1 MRHDSFT
8 CRFISLTYLSP
19 YNKENSN
26 QFAWSVKLLPP
37 NPIKDILNERSIGA
51 KTSIKRTRSR
61 QRSKSYA
68 NELTMHSRI
77 SWSVA
82 DNITLYFQ
90 ILSITFTGKECAFHG
105 TDRRGREGDR
115 VRNAS
120 GYTLSG

>member
-1 MRHDSFT
+1 MRRDSFA
-8 CRFISLTYLSP
+8 CRFISSTDLSL

-26 QFAWSVKLLPP
+26 QFAWIVKLLLP
-37 NPIKDILNERSIGA
+37 NPTKDILNERLIGA

-61 QRSKSYA
+61 QRSKRYA

-90 ILSITFTGKECAFHG
+90 MLSVTFTGKECAFHG
-105 TDRRGREGDR
+105 TDRRGREGVC
-115 VRNAS
+115 VRDAG
-120 GYTLSG
+120 GYTLSA

>member
-1 MRHDSFT
+1 MRRDSFA
-8 CRFISLTYLSP
+8 CRFISLTDLSL

-26 QFAWSVKLLPP
+26 QFAWSVKLLLP
-37 NPIKDILNERSIGA
+37 NPTKDILNERLTGA

-61 QRSKSYA
+61 QRSKRYA

-90 ILSITFTGKECAFHG
+90 MLSVTFTGKECAFHG
-105 TDRRGREGDR
+105 TDRRGREGVC
-115 VRNAS
+115 VRNAG